1 MKKTDFF
8 KFISRGF
15 LLISAVKSLKKVYN
29 QQKSLKTA
37 EKSSLASFQ
46 VLQAPESWSKYS
58 THVFSLQV
66 VNEILSDIED
76 GADFRD
82 EGPFPVSSEQEEEEH
97 FAPSNR

>member
-1 MKKTDFF
+1 MKKNFF
-8 KFISRGF
+8 VHFQMF

-29 QQKSLKTA
+29 QQKRLKTA
-37 EKSSLASFQ
+37 EKKQSAASEGW
-46 VLQAPESWSKYS
+46 LKYI